1 MIFKILDNVREKP
14 EPVRRQIVFILTVC
28 VMFVIISVWFGTL
41 PDRLSQTAEETTDTA
56 SPFSVI
62 AEQGKGFVGD
72 ITSGIAQIKNT
83 FPANTDGTDIS
94 KEGLSAAAALSLS
107 PEENTESIVPD
118 LLGDAPY
125 FGNEFSATQT
135 ATTTR

>member
-28 VMFVIISVWFGTL
+28 IMFVIVSVWFGTL
-41 PDRLSQTAEETTDTA
+41 PDRLSQTAEETKDTA

-72 ITSGIAQIKNT
+72 ITDGIAQIKNT
-83 FPANTDGTDIS
+83 FPTGTDIP
-94 KEGLSAAAALSLS
+94 KEDLSATAALSL
-107 PEENTESIVPD
+107 PNEDTAGDIVPD